1 MKENNLINDDEKLP
15 SINDFLSSDK
25 ENPKFEI
32 KHLIDDEINEKE
44 NGTSTIDT
52 KMENIINEYKELL
65 KEVDEI
71 KKNGNFENNKKN
83 YSKAIEYYKQGISKL
98 SSFKPS
104 IDIDNKLI
112 NELKNEIKTT
122 LITLYNNLAV
132 SLEMEK
138 NYDEAINICNN
149 IIMNLDSENEIAYK
163 RILDV
168 IQKMKSIIRMEK
180 N

>member
-71 KKNGNFENNKKN
+71 KKNGNFENNKK
-83 YSKAIEYYKQGISKL
+83 IIQKQL
-98 SSFKPS
+98 
-104 IDIDNKLI
+104 
-112 NELKNEIKTT
+112 
-122 LITLYNNLAV
+122 
-132 SLEMEK
+132 
-138 NYDEAINICNN
+138 N
-149 IIMNLDSENEIAYK
+149 IINKEHQN
-163 RILDV
+163 
-168 IQKMKSIIRMEK
+168 
-180 N
+180 